1 MNQWGGGKPGRQAFN
16 VFRFWKRMLP
26 DQLKQKA
33 MVGWYNYIGR
43 LNTNGEVLFLN
54 HGFANPSIESPTLP
68 EGLEKQ
74 RYPIQLYQYII
85 SQANLSN
92 KDVLEVSSGLGG
104 GVSWIAL
111 CLNPRSVTGLDIAA
125 DAVKA
130 CRVRNKDTRVRFEIG
145 DAQAMPFADGSFDA
159 VVNVESSLNYPDFAA
174 FLKEVARLLR
184 PGGHFMFADYRSA
197 KGYLRMKDALEQ
209 LNWRVLLAED
219 ISPSIVRG
227 LEHTKVTTREQI
239 QRFVPRFLQ
248 TTAIRFARLGKDKDD
263 DALSF
268 AVGKKRYLAMVLQKP
283 E

>member
-1 MNQWGGGKPGRQAFN
+1 
-16 VFRFWKRMLP
+16 
-26 DQLKQKA
+26 
-33 MVGWYNYIGR
+33 GWYNYIGR

-54 HGFANPSIESPTLP
+54 HGFANPSIKGPTLP

-74 RYPIQLYQYII
+74 RYPIQLYEYII
-85 SQANLSN
+85 SLVNLSN

-104 GVSWIAL
+104 GVSWISS
-111 CLNPRSVTGLDIAA
+111 CLNPRSATGLDIAA

-130 CRVRNKDTRVRFEIG
+130 CRARNKDARVRFEIG

-174 FLKEVARLLR
+174 FLREVVRLLS
-184 PGGHFMFADYRSA
+184 PGGYFMFADYRSA
-197 KGYLRMKDALEQ
+197 KSYLRMKEALEQ
-209 LNWRVLLAED
+209 LNWRIVLAED

-227 LEHTKVTTREQI
+227 LEHTRAASREHI
-239 QRFVPRFLQ
+239 HRFVPRFLQ

-268 AVGKKRYLAMVLQKP
+268 AVGRKRYLAMVLQKP